1 MVIQTRSVY
10 DTVSSRVQGD
20 KSRPVDV
27 SLPLSLPSPRV
38 NTLEDDPSIGVE
50 IVPPISDARYF
61 RR

>member
-1 MVIQTRSVY
+1 MTMVIQTRSVY

-27 SLPLSLPSPRV
+27 SLPLPLPSPRV

-50 IVPPISDARYF
+50 IVPPIPDAR
-61 RR
+61 R